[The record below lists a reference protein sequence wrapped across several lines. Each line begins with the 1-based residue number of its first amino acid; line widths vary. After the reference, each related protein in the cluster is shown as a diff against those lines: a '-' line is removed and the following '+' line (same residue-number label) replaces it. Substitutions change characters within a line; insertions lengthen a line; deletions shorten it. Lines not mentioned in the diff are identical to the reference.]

1 MESLLKGVHH
11 ITLCVGGAQQD
22 VDFFTKVL
30 GQRMVKQTVLM
41 DGSIPIYHLYY
52 ANADVELGS
61 VATSLTSIG
70 RCSATAEPRI
80 PSPTFSVYA
89 SAAELTFGSWSPTNA
104 IGSRSSPSRRTTR
117 QLW

>member
-1 MESLLKGVHH
+1 MESLVKGVHH
-11 ITLCVGGAQQD
+11 ITLCVGGAQED

-61 VATSLTSIG
+61 VATSFPYSRKPG
-70 RCSATAEPRI
+70 RAGSGRLGAGACTFRRGAARSSSACPAARAAA
-80 PSPTFSVYA
+80 SGWAAA
-89 SAAELTFGSWSPTNA
+89 SAALFA
-104 IGSRSSPSRRTTR
+104 SS
-117 QLW
+117 

>member
-61 VATSLTSIG
+61 FATSFPYSWKPGRAGSGQLSATSYTVSPG
-70 RCSATAEPRI
+70 ATSWCSATI
-80 PSPTFSVYA
+80 SPVK
-89 SAAELTFGSWSPTNA
+89 
-104 IGSRSSPSRRTTR
+104 PSRIWT
-117 QLW
+117 